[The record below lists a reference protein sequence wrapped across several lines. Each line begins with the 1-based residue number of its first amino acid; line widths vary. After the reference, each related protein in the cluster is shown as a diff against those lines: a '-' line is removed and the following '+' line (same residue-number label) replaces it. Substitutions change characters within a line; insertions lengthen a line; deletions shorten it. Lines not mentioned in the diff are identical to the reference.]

1 MSSFIADNLKTLSE
15 RHYIRKAGAEDY
27 WFDFTQN
34 KLENYKNEYGDDFCL
49 VLYASETEDD
59 SYVLPYADV
68 KHLFSDQYIDDRKRW
83 VGSFDGNLLRVR
95 RSNQTMSV
103 SAYYNAF
110 EYLDKELSDEDQ
122 DFKGI
127 SEPEALY
134 DVQDEI
140 RLGDLQKRIRAFNDA
155 YRQVEPRKQ
164 KRISDYISR
173 PNAITDYLKKYRN
186 FTCQL
191 CNEEGFTQRNGTR
204 YIEAHHM
211 IEVHKLLPGSLCS
224 DNIIV
229 LCANCHRKIHYAEIA
244 YEVDNTNNVIILIN
258 GERFVVERNVIS
270 TDE

>member
-1 MSSFIADNLKTLSE
+1 MSSFTADNLETLSQ
-15 RHYIRKAGAEDY
+15 RHYVRKAGAIDY

-34 KLENYKNEYGDDFCL
+34 KLEQYRSKFGDSFCL
-49 VLYASETEDD
+49 VLYASDTDDD
-59 SYVLPYADV
+59 SYVLPYSHV

-83 VGSFDGNLLRVR
+83 VGSIDSNLLRVR
-95 RSNQTMSV
+95 RNNQTMSL

-110 EYLDKELSDEDQ
+110 ECLNEEFIDENSNV
-122 DFKGI
+122 I

-140 RLGDLQKRIRAFNDA
+140 RLNDLQDRIRAFNEA

-164 KRISDYISR
+164 KRISEYISR

-191 CNEEGFTQRNGTR
+191 CGEIGFVQKNGTR
-204 YIEAHHM
+204 YIEAHHI
-211 IEVHKLLPGSLCS
+211 IEIHELLAGSLCS

-229 LCANCHRKIHYAEIA
+229 LCATCHRKLHYAKVV
-244 YEVDNTNNVIILIN
+244 YEVEDNDNFVIQIN
-258 GERFVVERNVIS
+258 DERFVVERNIIS
-270 TDE
+270 TNE